1 MCTGFAI
8 IASVLCFFFYEKIL
22 IGSTSFGG
30 SYMMFRGISL
40 FAGGFPNEFTIT
52 VEYGLGVPS
61 ATSAWFY
68 LYLFSI
74 VAFAIFGAFV

>member
-1 MCTGFAI
+1 
-8 IASVLCFFFYEKIL
+8 
-22 IGSTSFGG
+22 
-30 SYMMFRGISL
+30 MMFRGISL

-52 VEYGLGVPS
+52 AEYGLGVPN

-68 LYLFSI
+68 LYLISI